1 MKLESIK
8 RLIGGTVYSIEE
20 AELIAVGTNLA
31 IPEDEEVTLDILRY
45 YAETQGEFVAEMLY
59 RTTDG
64 EYFVYGMGG
73 NNSEYLTAYVSGTGA
88 GSDIWLVDESEVVS
102 FFENYNLVDAYE
114 RFLEGR
120 KQESASKKAN
130 GSPMPCM
137 SECKR

>member
-8 RLIGGTVYSIEE
+8 KIIGGRVYNIDE

-31 IPEDEEVTLDILRY
+31 LPEDEEVTLDKLRY

-59 RTTDG
+59 RTTAR

-102 FFENYNLVDAYE
+102 YFEHYNLVDEYE
-114 RFLEGR
+114 RFMEG
-120 KQESASKKAN
+120 E
-130 GSPMPCM
+130 
-137 SECKR
+137 

>member
-1 MKLESIK
+1 MKKLSYRQYNTGRRRKNMKLESIK

-45 YAETQGEFVAEMLY
+45 YAETKGEFVAEMLY

-73 NNSEYLTAYVSGTGA
+73 NKSEYLTAYVSGTGA

-102 FFENYNLVDAYE
+102 FFEHYNLVDEYE

-120 KQESASKKAN
+120 KQ
-130 GSPMPCM
+130 
-137 SECKR
+137 

>member
-1 MKLESIK
+1 MKTKKLSYRQYGEIGDKLMKVESTK
-8 RLIGGTVYSIEE
+8 KLIGGTVYSINE

-31 IPEDEEVTLDILRY
+31 ITEDEEVTLDILRY

-73 NNSEYLTAYVSGTGA
+73 NTSTYAQRYVTGIGA
-88 GSDIWLVDESEVVS
+88 GSDIWIIDESEVVS
-102 FFENYNLVDAYE
+102 FFEHYNLVDEYE

-120 KQESASKKAN
+120 KQ
-130 GSPMPCM
+130 
-137 SECKR
+137 

>member
-8 RLIGGTVYSIEE
+8 RLIGGTVYNIEE

-73 NNSEYLTAYVSGTGA
+73 NTSTYAQRYVTGIGA
-88 GSDIWLVDESEVVS
+88 GSDIWIIVESDIPSWMES
-102 FFENYNLVDAYE
+102 YNLVDE
-114 RFLEGR
+114 FQKFIR
-120 KQESASKKAN
+120 K
-130 GSPMPCM
+130 
-137 SECKR
+137 

>member
-20 AELIAVGTNLA
+20 AELIAVGANLA
-31 IPEDEEVTLDILRY
+31 IPEDEEVTLDIL
-45 YAETQGEFVAEMLY
+45 
-59 RTTDG
+59 
-64 EYFVYGMGG
+64 MGG

-102 FFENYNLVDAYE
+102 FFENYNLVDEYE

-120 KQESASKKAN
+120 KQ
-130 GSPMPCM
+130 
-137 SECKR
+137 

>member
-1 MKLESIK
+1 MKTKKLSYRQHGEIGDITMKLESIK
-8 RLIGGTVYSIEE
+8 RLIGGTVYNIEE

-73 NNSEYLTAYVSGTGA
+73 NTSTYAQRYVNGKGA
-88 GSDIWLVDESEVVS
+88 GCAIWIIDESEVVS
-102 FFENYNLVDAYE
+102 FFEHYNLVDEYE

-120 KQESASKKAN
+120 KQ
-130 GSPMPCM
+130 
-137 SECKR
+137 

>member
-20 AELIAVGTNLA
+20 AELIAVGTNLT

-102 FFENYNLVDAYE
+102 FFENYNGA
-114 RFLEGR
+114 RI
-120 KQESASKKAN
+120 
-130 GSPMPCM
+130 
-137 SECKR
+137 

>member
-8 RLIGGTVYSIEE
+8 RLIGGTIYSIEE

-45 YAETQGEFVAEMLY
+45 YAETKGEFVAEMLY

-73 NNSEYLTAYVSGTGA
+73 NKSEYLTVYVSGTGA

-102 FFENYNLVDAYE
+102 FFEHYNLVDEYE
-114 RFLEGR
+114 RFLERR
-120 KQESASKKAN
+120 KQ
-130 GSPMPCM
+130 
-137 SECKR
+137 

>member
-45 YAETQGEFVAEMLY
+45 YAETKGEFVAEMLY

-73 NNSEYLTAYVSGTGA
+73 NNSDYAQEYVTGMGTGT
-88 GSDIWLVDESEVVS
+88 DIWLVDEREVLS
-102 FFENYNLVDAYE
+102 FFEHYNLVDEYE

-120 KQESASKKAN
+120 KQ
-130 GSPMPCM
+130 
-137 SECKR
+137 